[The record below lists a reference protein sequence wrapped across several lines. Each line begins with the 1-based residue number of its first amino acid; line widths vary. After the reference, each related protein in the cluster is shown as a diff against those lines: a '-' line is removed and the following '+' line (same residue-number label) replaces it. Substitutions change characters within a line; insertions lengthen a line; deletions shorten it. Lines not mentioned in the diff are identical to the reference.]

1 MKISKDVLDERSELT
16 QAKGLKT
23 KKRFLPAVRNDKH
36 RKNVIS
42 TERSDERSQKK
53 RNKQVNITTMKRY
66 IKPAIEFIEVE
77 TAPILKASIYM
88 GGNEE
93 AIKNAEEAQLGKEHR
108 GDWENIWGNM

>member
-16 QAKGLKT
+16 QAKGLKNQE
-23 KKRFLPAVRNDKH
+23 K
-36 RKNVIS
+36 
-42 TERSDERSQKK
+42 
-53 RNKQVNITTMKRY
+53 NITTMKRY

-93 AIKNAEEAQLGKEHR
+93 GIENPDEEQLGKEYR
-108 GDWENIWGNM
+108 GDWDNIWGNM